1 MKSIIVASD
10 LSNRSRAAL
19 TRSVTLAT
27 SVGAKLQVVHV
38 VDGAMPT
45 ETAAKVK
52 QDAETKLLEQVKD
65 DVKGRILDHEITVLI
80 GDPIEE
86 ITAILQKS
94 DAELLVV
101 GIHRRRVF
109 MDQIRETTMEH
120 LVRSSRLPVLLV
132 VQHAEQDYTH
142 VLGGV
147 DLSSVC
153 AGALRKAHQIAPNA
167 KWTLFHAHEVSF
179 RQEAERDYTT
189 WKALSDLPPNLPMPI
204 FVEAR
209 AGDAVHDL
217 MKKGDYD
224 LLVIGAHTRSNIGR
238 YVLGGFTSGLVRK
251 PPCDLLVAR

>member
-19 TRSVTLAT
+19 TRSVTLAA
-27 SVGAKLQVVHV
+27 SLGARLQIVHV

-52 QDAETKLLEQVKD
+52 QDAETELSEQVKD
-65 DVKGRILDHEITVLI
+65 DAKGRILDHKISVLI

-86 ITAILQKS
+86 INAIVQNS
-94 DAELLVV
+94 DADLLVV

-132 VQHAEQDYTH
+132 VRDAEQDYAH

-147 DLSSVC
+147 DLSSIC
-153 AGALRKAHQIAPNA
+153 AGALRKAYQIAPNA

-179 RQEAERDYTT
+179 RQEAERDYAT
-189 WKALSDLPPNLPMPI
+189 WKALSDLPPNLPAPV
-204 FVEAR
+204 FVETSAS
-209 AGDAVHDL
+209 DAVHDL
-217 MKKGDYD
+217 MEKGDYD
-224 LLVIGAHTRSNIGR
+224 LLAIGAYTRSNIGR
-238 YVLGGFTSGLVRK
+238 YVLGGFTSSLVRR
-251 PPCDLLVAR
+251 PPCDLLVAP

>member
-1 MKSIIVASD
+1 VKSIIVASD

-19 TRSVTLAT
+19 TRSVTLAA
-27 SVGAKLQVVHV
+27 SLGAKLQVVHV
-38 VDGAMPT
+38 IDGTTPT
-45 ETAAKVK
+45 ETVAKVK
-52 QDAETKLLEQVKD
+52 EDAETKLSEQVKE
-65 DVKGRILDHEITVLI
+65 DVKARTLDYEISVLI

-86 ITAILQKS
+86 INAIVQNS
-94 DAELLVV
+94 DAELLIL

-109 MDQIRETTMEH
+109 MDKIRETTMEH

-132 VQHAEQDYTH
+132 VRHAEQDYAH

-153 AGALRKAHQIAPNA
+153 AGALRKAYQIAPNA

-179 RQEAERDYTT
+179 GREAKRDYAT

-204 FVEAR
+204 FVEAS
-209 AGDAVHDL
+209 ASDAVHDL

-224 LLVIGAHTRSNIGR
+224 LLAIGVHTRSNIGR
-238 YVLGGFTSGLVRK
+238 YVLGGFTSGLVRS
-251 PPCDLLVAR
+251 PPCDLIVAR